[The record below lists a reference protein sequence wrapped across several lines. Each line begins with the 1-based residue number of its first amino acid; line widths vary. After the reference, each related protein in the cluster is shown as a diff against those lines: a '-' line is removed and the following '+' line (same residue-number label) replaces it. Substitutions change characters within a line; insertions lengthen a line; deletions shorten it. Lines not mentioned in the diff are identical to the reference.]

1 MRRLFTIN
9 FETLLSRML
18 PEYKRLPKRL
28 LLFYWPFGE
37 LTTLFAAFKAWRA
50 DVFYRVN
57 VTGQVISLQ
66 TYLNRVIE
74 GANGEIRIENFND
87 LGVWVQLSTEDGES
101 YMIPEYCEAASR
113 GEFTP
118 LTDVDFYVY
127 VPQGV
132 NNANVA
138 RIVNQYKLAG
148 KRYLIVTIAVE
159 MIT

>member
-18 PEYKRLPKRL
+18 PEHKRQPKRL
-28 LLFYWPFGE
+28 FLFRWPFVE
-37 LTTLFAAFKAWRA
+37 LTALFAAFKVWRA

-66 TYLNRVIE
+66 TYLNR
-74 GANGEIRIENFND
+74 EIDNSNNEISIENFND
-87 LGVWVQLSTEDGES
+87 YGIWAQLTTEDGES
-101 YMIPEYCEAASR
+101 YMIPEYCETASV

-127 VPQGV
+127 VPDGV
-132 NNANVA
+132 NAADVA
-138 RIVNQYKLAG
+138 RLVNQYKLAG
-148 KRYLIVTIAVE
+148 KRYLIVTINE
-159 MIT
+159 